1 MNSDQVTVLDTEV
14 MPDNT
19 VDANATVI
27 EIVIGQHDQDGIL
40 PHLTLNQNCVTPE
53 KLQGI
58 HSVVGES
65 NNGVIVVSGISDTVR
80 EGVLGQPYAITKYLV
95 GSMRTYINELGFF
108 FFLRIAVEVSISYR
122 HNVSIQNSF
131 FSIGCVVHHYR
142 LLLGAR
148 GVTKNQVSKHIPQS
162 ISKRSY
168 QTY

>member
-1 MNSDQVTVLDTEV
+1 MDSDQVTVLDTEV

-65 NNGVIVVSGISDTVR
+65 NNGVIIVSGVSDTVR
-80 EGVLGQPYAITKYLV
+80 GRVLGQPHAITKYLADPST
-95 GSMRTYINELGFF
+95 GLMRTYINELGFF

-122 HNVSIQNSF
+122 RNVSIRNS
-131 FSIGCVVHHYR
+131 
-142 LLLGAR
+142 LLPFVWL
-148 GVTKNQVSKHIPQS
+148 
-162 ISKRSY
+162 
-168 QTY
+168 